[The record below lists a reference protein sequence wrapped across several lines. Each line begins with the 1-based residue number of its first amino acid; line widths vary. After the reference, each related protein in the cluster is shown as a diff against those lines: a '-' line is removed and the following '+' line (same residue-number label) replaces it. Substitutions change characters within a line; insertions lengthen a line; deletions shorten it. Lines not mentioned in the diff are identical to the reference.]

1 MCRSLPLF
9 SDMNRRLKRFVIK
22 VHQASTQF
30 GVDPFRFGRSLRN
43 LPTFVSDWCKFSRA
57 QRKMGVVGFG
67 AGLRIFPQV
76 GERYSEAGSVA
87 SHYFQMDLYV
97 AQLIWASK
105 PSEHLDV
112 GSRIDGFVAHVAS
125 WMEILV
131 LDIRPLEM
139 VIKNI
144 TFKQADLMD
153 GSADWES
160 MATGSVSCLHALE
173 HFGLG
178 RYGDTLDPLA
188 HEKGLR
194 NLARLVKSDG
204 CLYLAVPVSV
214 NPRIEF
220 NAHRVFSF
228 PHLRSL
234 VEGAFEIRSV
244 AVVDDK
250 GQLQRDLDE
259 LSDDANQTWGCH
271 YGCVILTLRK
281 KAS

>member
-1 MCRSLPLF
+1 M
-9 SDMNRRLKRFVIK
+9 
-22 VHQASTQF
+22 
-30 GVDPFRFGRSLRN
+30 DPFRFARSLRN
-43 LPTFVSDWCKFSRA
+43 LPAFVSDWFEFSRA
-57 QRKMGVVGFG
+57 QRKAEVVGFG
-67 AGLRIFPQV
+67 EGLRLFPQV
-76 GERYSEAGSVA
+76 GERFTEAGSVA

-97 AQLIWASK
+97 AQLISERK
-105 PSEHLDV
+105 PPEHLDV

-125 WMEILV
+125 WMEIFV
-131 LDIRPLEM
+131 LDIRPLKM
-139 VIKNI
+139 AIKNI

-153 GSADWES
+153 ESFDWES

-178 RYGDTLDPLA
+178 RYGDALDPLA

-204 CLYLAVPVSV
+204 SLYLAVPVSV

-234 VEGAFEIRSV
+234 VEETFEIEDV
-244 AVVDDK
+244 AVVDDT
-250 GQLQRDLDE
+250 GQLQRGMDQ
-259 LSDDANQTWGCH
+259 LSDESSQSWSCH

-281 KAS
+281 KAC